1 MRPNRFLIA
10 VLCLSLAV
18 PPATLGQ
25 TPASA
30 TPSTRAQTA
39 TLAADALRAS
49 PASATPANVAEGVF
63 GVYGG
68 AESRFA
74 NRPGEMSGAASLR
87 APLSAVQLPD
97 LGDGSGGTLTPQ
109 AERRLGERLM
119 RELRR
124 DPDYLDD
131 WLVRDYLNSVSS
143 KLSAAAVTQYL
154 GGYAPDFD
162 LFAVRDPQINAFSM
176 PGGFIGVNT
185 GLIAATQTE
194 SELASVV
201 GHEMGHV
208 LQRHIARM
216 LGAQERST
224 YAALA
229 AMLAG
234 LLAGLATRS
243 GDLGMGIAMG
253 GQAFAVD
260 NQLRFSRAAE
270 HEADRVGFQ
279 MLSAAGYD
287 PYAMTAF
294 FDRLDRSTMGDN
306 GVPPYARTHPLT
318 GERIAD
324 MEDRARRVPYR
335 QPRQSAEYGFVRAR
349 ARVLQV
355 SSPSD
360 YRDIASRLKSE
371 IEDQTALNAAANW
384 YGIALAQSSMGN
396 SGAASEALGNAR
408 RLFEGEQ
415 ASTAVAAVQ
424 AERSEPVVADQAA
437 PKRAAK
443 RGAPAGVVARGSA
456 TVPQPERVSRGS
468 STGSSGVATAFG
480 SDGAARGSAVASRP
494 DAAPSSL
501 PTIPGSGAAPASL
514 ATLPASNVPSSNLA
528 ITLGSNAAPRRSAT
542 VSESS
547 VAARSA
553 ATSPKSAAA
562 SSSGSQSAGSP
573 RNLPALS
580 PIEVVAHRPPNAAP
594 SNLATGAA
602 ALAQSS
608 PTQHPR
614 SSPSLDVLAA
624 DIARRAG
631 RSDDAVRLA
640 EIAQQR
646 WPQSHAAIDMHLQT
660 LIAARRFAEAQALAK
675 EETRAEPTR
684 PDWWYYLAQSSVGL
698 NDPLQQHQ
706 AMAEKFALDGAWP
719 SAIRQLKEARDIK
732 TASFYD
738 LSTISAR
745 LRDFEARYREEREL
759 EKSG

>member
-1 MRPNRFLIA
+1 MRPNRLLIA
-10 VLCLSLAV
+10 VLCLSLAA
-18 PPATLGQ
+18 PPAALAQ
-25 TPASA
+25 TGASA
-30 TPSTRAQTA
+30 ASASAARAQSG
-39 TLAADALRAS
+39 TLAAAALRGAAPDAAS
-49 PASATPANVAEGVF
+49 GTATAAPANVADGVF

-74 NRPGEMSGAASLR
+74 NRPGEMTGVNGLR

-119 RELRR
+119 RDLRN

-143 KLSAAAVTQYL
+143 KLSTAAVTQYL
-154 GGYAPDFD
+154 GGYLPDFD

-216 LGAQERST
+216 LGAQQRSS

-229 AMLAG
+229 AMVAG
-234 LLAGLATRS
+234 LLAGVVAKS

-260 NQLRFSRAAE
+260 NQLRFSRSAE

-335 QPRQSAEYGFVRAR
+335 QPRQSPEYAFVRAR
-349 ARVLQV
+349 SRVLQV
-355 SSPSD
+355 HSPSD
-360 YRDIASRLKSE
+360 YRDIASRLKTE
-371 IEDQTALNAAANW
+371 IEDQTALNAASNW
-384 YGIALAQSSMGN
+384 YGIALAQTLMGDY
-396 SGAASEALGNAR
+396 GAAGDALAKAR
-408 RLFEGEQ
+408 RLFEGDEANAAL
-415 ASTAVAAVQ
+415 ASAAVGSRAEASAKGEGRGASAAAGTSYKAEPLARATLAQTAPSKAAVAAS
-424 AERSEPVVADQAA
+424 A
-437 PKRAAK
+437 KRAAVATSATNT
-443 RGAPAGVVARGSA
+443 GQATHTQPAAAPSRTATGSA
-456 TVPQPERVSRGS
+456 LVLPSLAPESV
-468 STGSSGVATAFG
+468 
-480 SDGAARGSAVASRP
+480 VASRG
-494 DAAPSSL
+494 
-501 PTIPGSGAAPASL
+501 TPG
-514 ATLPASNVPSSNLA
+514 
-528 ITLGSNAAPRRSAT
+528 
-542 VSESS
+542 
-547 VAARSA
+547 
-553 ATSPKSAAA
+553 A
-562 SSSGSQSAGSP
+562 SSAK
-573 RNLPALS
+573 
-580 PIEVVAHRPPNAAP
+580 
-594 SNLATGAA
+594 
-602 ALAQSS
+602 
-608 PTQHPR
+608 PR

-631 RSDDAVRLA
+631 RNDEAVRLA
-640 EIAQQR
+640 ELAQKR
-646 WPQSHAAIDMHLQT
+646 WPDSHAAIDMHLQT
-660 LIAARRFAEAQALAK
+660 LLAARRFAEAQALARQ
-675 EETRAEPTR
+675 ETRSEPKR
-684 PDWWYYLAQSSVGL
+684 PDWWFYLAEASVGL
-698 NDPLQQHQ
+698 RDPLQQHQ

-719 SAIRQLKEARDIK
+719 SAIRQLKEARDVK
-732 TASFYD
+732 NASFYD

-745 LRDFEARYREEREL
+745 LRDFETRYKEEREL
-759 EKSG
+759 EKNG